1 MVSKKHK
8 FHSRRG
14 TTLISALVAVAI
26 ILIAVIGTSNFRYY
40 SALDARKATAQT
52 EGARIALMLCEDW
65 RGIQGDLT
73 YNPVTILGSDL
84 TIAVSEGPAVP
95 DGFASL
101 GSFKIL
107 LDNPG
112 DDEKDY
118 HITYYATLS
127 WQDIKPGLRA
137 LNVVVAWAQRDKG
150 TGDFKSTDKSYSL
163 TTYTLTI

>member
-14 TTLISALVAVAI
+14 ATLVSALVAVAV

-52 EGARIALMLCEDW
+52 EGARIALMLCENW
-65 RGIQGDLT
+65 RGIQGNLT

-84 TIAVSEGPAVP
+84 TITISEGPKNP
-95 DGFASL
+95 EGFTLL
-101 GSFKIL
+101 GSYRIL
-107 LDNPG
+107 LDNPNDG
-112 DDEKDY
+112 DNDY

-137 LNVVVAWAQRDKG
+137 LNVVVAWAQRDQG
-150 TGDFKSTDKSYSL
+150 AGDFASTDKSYSL
-163 TTYTLTI
+163 TTYALTI